1 MPKVSVIIPFKSGEF
16 FLIDCLESLKA
27 QTFTDYEVLLVLDGY
42 SGNINNT
49 IDKYKNDM
57 TIRVLSTSQG
67 GNGGHDHHTG
77 TEQSGDG
84 THHTGVAAARNV
96 GIENAEGEFVYFLD
110 ADDYIFEDAIQVLL
124 EAAEETNEDMV
135 YGKFHYTYYKRDI
148 FLPIYIEKREAMI
161 AANEAAA
168 EEQSGNDGNSG
179 SDADSDE
186 DDDEGDDEGDDE
198 EELDEKEYTEE
209 ELALREYRRR
219 FKARRKAVRRLITR
233 KKRFRNVSVLHKL
246 FRKSKLDELG
256 LRFDESMT
264 YYCDFPFMA
273 EFLDHEVNVRKRY
286 HAHYIKR
293 KHQDP
298 INNPALSQLQD
309 ERRFEQMMAMFNGV
323 IDEIDPLAT
332 VRRAV
337 DHQIII
343 YFTNYFVKK
352 LKRSENECWREE
364 RFDAMR
370 ELALRISTTNIR
382 REKFWRRRMV
392 KALRNGQQDKCV
404 KLITRRLGWKK
415 FKKML
420 RGKNVLNKFLYRRK
434 YLKMPISE
442 NTIVFESFLGK
453 NYSDSPKY
461 IYEYLAKNYPDK
473 FNYVWVLDNDTK
485 LPYGG
490 TKVKRFSR
498 RYMKYMATAKYFV
511 FNMRQPTWYK
521 KRKGMVFLE
530 TWHGTPLKKLVFDLD
545 EVYSASPLYKKEVY
559 KQSREW
565 DYLIAANEF
574 SSRVFKSCFMFDNPM
589 LEYGYPRND
598 LLHSPDRDKI
608 AEELREKLGI
618 PKYKKTILYA
628 PTWRDDEYYGKGK
641 YKFELKL
648 DLEAMRKE
656 LSDEYVVLL
665 RTHYFIADALDLT
678 GLEGFAFNF
687 SKYNDITDL
696 YLISD
701 IIITDYSSVFFDYSN
716 LKRPMLFYTYD
727 LEKYRDVL
735 RGFYIDIEEEL
746 PGPLLFT
753 TEEVIDAI
761 KNIDAVNAKYADK
774 YAVFYE
780 RYCGWE
786 DGHAA
791 ENVAK
796 KVFGL

>member
-16 FLIDCLESLKA
+16 FLVDCLESLKA
-27 QTFTDYEVLLVLDGY
+27 QTFTDYEVLLILDGY
-42 SGNINNT
+42 RGDISHVIEP
-49 IDKYKNDM
+49 YRNDM
-57 TIRVLSTSQG
+57 RIRVFSTPE
-67 GNGGHDHHTG
+67 GHD
-77 TEQSGDG
+77 
-84 THHTGVAAARNV
+84 GVAAARNT
-96 GIENAEGEFVYFLD
+96 GLENAEGEFVYFLD
-110 ADDYIFEDAIQVLL
+110 ADDYIFEDAIAVLL
-124 EAAEETNEDMV
+124 EAAEETGEDMV
-135 YGKFHYTYYKRDI
+135 YGKFHHTYYKRDI
-148 FLPIYIEKREAMI
+148 FLPIYIEKREEMI
-161 AANEAAA
+161 AANEALA
-168 EEQSGNDGNSG
+168 EGADDSGEG
-179 SDADSDE
+179 DSDE
-186 DDDEGDDEGDDE
+186 DDDDDENE
-198 EELDEKEYTEE
+198 EDLSEE
-209 ELALREYRRR
+209 ELAELEYQRR
-219 FKARRKAVRRLITR
+219 FRARRKAIRRLITR

-246 FRKSKLDELG
+246 FRRSKLEELG
-256 LRFDESMT
+256 LKFDETQTFYSDFLFMT
-264 YYCDFPFMA
+264 L
-273 EFLDHEVNVRKRY
+273 FLDHEVNVRKRY

-298 INNPALSQLQD
+298 VNNPALSQIAD
-309 ERRFEQMMAMFNGV
+309 DRRFSQMLEMYNAA
-323 IDEIDPLAT
+323 IDGTDPEGT
-332 VRRAV
+332 VRRAI
-337 DHQIII
+337 DHQIIV

-352 LKRSENECWREE
+352 LKRSENDFWREE

-370 ELALRISTTNIR
+370 ELVLRISKANIR

-392 KALRNGQQDKCV
+392 RALRNGQQEKCV

-415 FKKML
+415 FKRML
-420 RGKNVLNKFLYRRK
+420 RRKNVLNKYLYRRK
-434 YLKMPISE
+434 YLKQPISE

-461 IYEYLAKNYPDK
+461 IYEYLAKNYPGK
-473 FNYVWVLDNDTK
+473 YNMVWVLDNKTK
-485 LPYGG
+485 LPYEGI
-490 TKVKRFSR
+490 KVKRFSR
-498 RYMKYMATAKYFV
+498 KYMYYMATAKYFV
-511 FNMRQPTWYK
+511 FNMRQPTWFK
-521 KRKGMVFLE
+521 KRKGMIFLE

-598 LLHSPDRDKI
+598 LLHSPDRDKR
-608 AEELREKLGI
+608 AEELKEKLGI

-648 DLEAMRKE
+648 NLNEMKKA
-656 LSDEYVVLL
+656 LSDEYVILL
-665 RTHYFIADALDLT
+665 RTHYFIADALELT
-678 GLEGFAFNF
+678 GMDNFAFNF
-687 SKYNDITDL
+687 SKYDDITDL

-701 IIITDYSSVFFDYSN
+701 IIITDYSSVFFDYAN

-746 PGPLLFT
+746 PGPLLYT
-753 TEEVIDAI
+753 TAEVIDSI
-761 KNIDAVNAKYADK
+761 KNIDAVKEKYARK
-774 YAVFYE
+774 YEIFYE

>member
-16 FLIDCLESLKA
+16 FLKDCFESLKA

-42 SGNINNT
+42 TGRIEHT
-49 IDKYKNDM
+49 IAPYKDSM
-57 TIRVLSTSQG
+57 TIRVL
-67 GNGGHDHHTG
+67 NVP
-77 TEQSGDG
+77 DG
-84 THHTGVAAARNV
+84 HTGVAAARNT

-110 ADDYIFEDAIQVLL
+110 ADDYIFEDAIAVLL
-124 EAAEETNEDMV
+124 EAAEETDEDMV

-161 AANEAAA
+161 AASEAAA
-168 EEQSGNDGNSG
+168 EEGQNSEDEESEDENDE
-179 SDADSDE
+179 E
-186 DDDEGDDEGDDE
+186 DDENDSEDE
-198 EELDEKEYTEE
+198 ELTEE
-209 ELALREYRRR
+209 ELAEREYRRR
-219 FKARRKAVRRLITR
+219 FKARRKAIRRLITR

-246 FRKSKLDELG
+246 FRRSKIEEFG
-256 LRFDESMT
+256 LRFDENLT
-264 YYCDFPFMA
+264 YYSDFPFLA
-273 EFLDHEVNVRKRY
+273 AFLDREVHVRKRY

-298 INNPALSQLQD
+298 INNPALSQMQD
-309 ERRFEQMMAMFNGV
+309 DRRFSQMLDMFNGM
-323 IDEIDPLAT
+323 IDIVDPEGT

-337 DHQIII
+337 DHQIIV
-343 YFTNYFVKK
+343 YFTGYFVKK
-352 LKRSENECWREE
+352 LKRSENDFWREE

-370 ELALRISTTNIR
+370 ELALRISKVNIR

-392 KALRNGQQDKCV
+392 RALRNGQQERCIRM
-404 KLITRRLGWKK
+404 ITRRLGWRK
-415 FKKML
+415 FKRL
-420 RGKNVLNKFLYRRK
+420 IRGKNVLNKYLYRRK
-434 YLKMPISE
+434 YLKEPISE
-442 NTIVFESFLGK
+442 NTIIFESFLGK

-461 IYEYLAKNYPDK
+461 IYEYLAKNHPGRYN
-473 FNYVWVLDNDTK
+473 FVWVLDNDTK
-485 LPYGG
+485 LPYDGV
-490 TKVKRFSR
+490 KVKRFSR
-498 RYMKYMATAKYFV
+498 KYMYYMATAKYFV
-511 FNMRQPTWYK
+511 FNMRQPTWFK

-574 SSRVFKSCFMFDNPM
+574 SSRVFRSCFMYDNPM

-598 LLHSPDRDKI
+598 LLHAPDRDRI
-608 AEELREKLGI
+608 AEELRDKLGI
-618 PKYKKTILYA
+618 PKYRKTILYA
-628 PTWRDDEYYGKGK
+628 PTWRDDEYYGKGQ

-648 DLEAMRKE
+648 NLEAMKKA
-656 LSDEYVVLL
+656 LGDEYVILL

-678 GLEGFAFNF
+678 GMENFAFNF

-701 IIITDYSSVFFDYSN
+701 IIITDYSSVFFDYAN

-746 PGPLLFT
+746 PGPLLYT
-753 TEEVIDAI
+753 TQEVIDAVRNIEKI
-761 KNIDAVNAKYADK
+761 KADYAAKYE
-774 YAVFYE
+774 VFYD